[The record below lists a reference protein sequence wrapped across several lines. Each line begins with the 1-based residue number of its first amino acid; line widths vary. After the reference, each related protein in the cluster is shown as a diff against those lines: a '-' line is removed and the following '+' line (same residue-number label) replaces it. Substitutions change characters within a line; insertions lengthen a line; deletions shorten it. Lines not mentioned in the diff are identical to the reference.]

1 MPNRKRMKGHIIIY
15 KTQHRQQKIEQ
26 HDFHFKMV
34 VISDD
39 PDGSSVPA
47 PHISSLVLV
56 I

>member
-1 MPNRKRMKGHIIIY
+1 MKGHIIIY
-15 KTQHRQQKIEQ
+15 KTPHRQHKIEQ

-39 PDGSSVPA
+39 PDGPSVPA
-47 PHISSLVLV
+47 PHIGSHVFV